1 MRLLRPLTLISLCVL
16 LACSRHSV
24 KDLPAQTYQGFEIKV
39 LSIESKG
46 SDWTDSN
53 NQRFRARLV
62 GGEIVAV
69 EVSFRALSKD
79 GGDLLSIDRL
89 ELEDNAGNRY
99 PSLLTEIRLVR
110 EAHLSKS
117 IPWQLPFEAPKG
129 AELKTLRVND
139 LTFALR

>member
-1 MRLLRPLTLISLCVL
+1 MRWLRLLALMSLCVL
-16 LACSRHSV
+16 PACSRHSV

-69 EVSFRALSKD
+69 EVSFRALSKE
-79 GGDLLSIDRL
+79 GGGLLSIDRL
-89 ELEDNAGNRY
+89 ELEDNAGKSY
-99 PSLLTEIRLVR
+99 PCLLTGIRLIR
-110 EAHLSKS
+110 EAHLGKA
-117 IPWQLPFEAPKG
+117 IPFQLPFEAPKG
-129 AELKTLRVND
+129 VELKTLRVND
-139 LTFALR
+139 LTFDLR